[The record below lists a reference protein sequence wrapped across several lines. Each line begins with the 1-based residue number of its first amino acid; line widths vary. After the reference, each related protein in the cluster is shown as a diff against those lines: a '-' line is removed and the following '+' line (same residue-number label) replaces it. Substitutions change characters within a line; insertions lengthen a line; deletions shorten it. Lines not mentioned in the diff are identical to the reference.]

1 MKTPNDDSSLID
13 ALGGTGRVAALCGL
27 TAGAV
32 SQWRGNGMPKAWR
45 EFLRL
50 ARPAVF
56 DAWDARRRSV
66 SEASPPQ
73 DTRPGP

>member
-1 MKTPNDDSSLID
+1 MKTQNDDSSLID
-13 ALGGTGRVAALCGL
+13 ALGGTGRVAALCGV

-50 ARPAVF
+50 ARPTVF
-56 DAWDARRRSV
+56 EAWDARRHRV
-66 SEASPPQ
+66 NEESPRRAPR
-73 DTRPGP
+73 TGP